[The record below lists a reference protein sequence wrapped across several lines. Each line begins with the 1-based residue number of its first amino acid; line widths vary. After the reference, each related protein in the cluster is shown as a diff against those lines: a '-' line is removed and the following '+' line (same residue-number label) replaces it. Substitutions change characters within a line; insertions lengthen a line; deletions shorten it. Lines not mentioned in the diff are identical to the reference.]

1 MINSPDDNNEV
12 FMVNHCAFWIP
23 LPAVR
28 SKSNY
33 RHMDK
38 GNAWRKLQGFEN
50 EVALSARAALPP
62 EWVLGDKSD
71 SVSQRPSVLCCIAA
85 RSMLDAGNLSKSV
98 LDAVQGVIYHSDAS
112 VRAVTEIVE
121 RTSTDQCGAAG
132 FVLLK
137 AGTSEDEVLDA
148 LTALPRALLTA
159 WRRLQNLG

>member
-1 MINSPDDNNEV
+1 MSNQPNNNEV
-12 FMVNHCAFWIP
+12 FMAGHCAFWIP

-50 EVALSARAALPP
+50 EVALSARAVLPSA
-62 EWVLGDKSD
+62 WVLGDKAA
-71 SVSQRPSVLCCIAA
+71 SVSERPSVVCCIAA
-85 RSMLDAGNLSKSV
+85 KSLLDAGNLSKSV
-98 LDAVQGVIYHSDAS
+98 LDAVQGVIYYSDAS
-112 VRAVTEIVE
+112 VKAVTEIVE

-137 AGTSEDEVLDA
+137 PDATEDEVIDA

-159 WRRLQNLG
+159 WRSSQNLS